1 VSQQILPLVI
11 SFGVALGLSLPGCS
25 KDEPAPAAE
34 PKAEQP
40 EEKKP
45 AVDAKIAN
53 AMAAAEKSA
62 RSEAAAPN
70 GQTAPP
76 PDGILG
82 AEAAA
87 RELAPGQPAQ
97 LVLGGNGSEPRV
109 QLGGERIVPGVGP
122 GGKLSISYRS
132 GGSVMPTIEFDVK
145 SKIAA
150 AGAQTQPVSIT
161 PNAATTGNVQTGNV
175 QTGNTPTGG
184 GPTGNGPS
192 GAAGV
197 SHLAVRFVLAGAQPA
212 SNQPGRLPDNARA
225 EIAKLNGS
233 YVELVTLPNGALVTQ
248 SQKLNG
254 NNPDLEPLVTSSAEA
269 LSAAILPYPDVAVGV
284 GAFWM
289 VKARE
294 TMNGAPVIAY
304 RMVKLVELGPALA
317 KLSVNTRRYLV
328 EPKLP
333 MAGLPQHQVRRFE
346 SEGEA
351 TLQLKP
357 GSPYPDSA
365 ELRDAFMALVTP
377 SDRPNQTMPVR
388 TELSANVSFER

>member
-11 SFGVALGLSLPGCS
+11 GLGVALGLTLSGCS

-62 RSEAAAPN
+62 RSEAAVPS

-82 AEAAA
+82 VEAAA

-109 QLGGERIVPGVGP
+109 QLGSERITPGVGP
-122 GGKLSISYRS
+122 VGKLSISYRS
-132 GGSVMPTIEFDVK
+132 GGSVMPTIEFEVK
-145 SKIAA
+145 SKIAV
-150 AGAQTQPVSIT
+150 AGAQTQPASIT
-161 PNAATTGNVQTGNV
+161 PGAAPASSP
-175 QTGNTPTGG
+175 PTEGG
-184 GPTGNGPS
+184 QAGRVPAGGASS
-192 GAAGV
+192 GAAAG
-197 SHLAVRFVLAGAQPA
+197 SHLAVRFVLAGAEPA
-212 SNQPGRLPDNARA
+212 GNQPGRLPENARA

-233 YVELVTLPNGALVTQ
+233 YVELVTLPNGALVAQ
-248 SQKLNG
+248 SQKLTG

-269 LSAAILPYPDVAVGV
+269 LSAALLPYPDVAVGV

-289 VKARE
+289 VKSRE
-294 TMNGAPVIAY
+294 TMNGGPVIAY
-304 RMVKLVELGPALA
+304 RMVKLVELGPTLA
-317 KLSVNTRRYLV
+317 KLTVNTRRYLI
-328 EPKLP
+328 EPSLP
-333 MAGLPQHQVRRFE
+333 MAGLPPHQVRRFE

-357 GSPYPDSA
+357 GALYPDSA
-365 ELRDAFMALVTP
+365 ESRDAFMALVSP
-377 SDRPNQTMPVR
+377 RDRPNQPMPVR
-388 TELSANVSFER
+388 TELSSSVSFRR